1 MDTGQVKIF
10 IDCKMVNSIE
20 ESDSLPQPVVLNP
33 VIAASIVV
41 GLVLI
46 MLLSI
51 YYWQYRKNGYRTY
64 RL

>member
-1 MDTGQVKIF
+1 
-10 IDCKMVNSIE
+10 MVNPVE
-20 ESDSLPQPVVLNP
+20 ETDSLPQPVVLNP